1 MKLVTVA
8 IFSHLSDHIPAIN
21 PIAPIEKDDSSKK
34 TVKYRK
40 FSRRISIITLN
51 TKIYKKLIIIDL
63 VIEAKITASVTS
75 SDESGLPTKSTIFP
89 IIFPDSI
96 EDDECAKDC

>member
-8 IFSHLSDHIPAIN
+8 IFSHLSDHIPAIK
-21 PIAPIEKDDSSKK
+21 PIAPIEKDDRNKK
-34 TVKYRK
+34 IKKNRA
-40 FSRRISIITLN
+40 FSRRISIKMLN
-51 TKIYKKLIIIDL
+51 TKIDKKLIITDL

-75 SDESGLPTKSTIFP
+75 SAERGLPTKSTIFP

-96 EDDECAKDC
+96 DDEECAKDC